1 MRNYKAEYDGQRRGT
16 SRKNRELFE
25 ETRELS
31 CKTRGLFQKTP
42 ILLAQIEVRVC
53 ASSMI

>member
-53 ASSMI
+53 ASFMI